1 MAYMECLGYVPS
13 LAAFPKAKNQSH
25 DVGVSELRG
34 GFCDTTS
41 LHWPQKGQSGEVGA
55 ANQSM
60 TP

>member
-34 GFCDTTS
+34 GFCDTTFG
-41 LHWPQKGQSGEVGA
+41 PEVVEVKASPTLGDGP
-55 ANQSM
+55 S
-60 TP
+60 